1 MQFFNDKNSPA
12 PCGPY
17 SHSVKSGNMLYT
29 SGQVP
34 FDPATGTLVGTDIET
49 QTEQTMKNLASVLTS
64 AGLGMENIVKT
75 TVYLANWDDFTG
87 FNKVYSR
94 FMGTHKPARV
104 TVEVS
109 RIAQDALIELD
120 ALAEIV

>member
-64 AGLGMENIVKT
+64 AGLDMENIVKT